1 MSDPVTTAVIRGFLE
16 STCRDMG
23 QALTHNARSPIFIE
37 GQDFSCAILD
47 PERELVAAA
56 NYDPSH
62 LCSMPFSVDVAVLEQ
77 SEDSIQHGDVIVS
90 NDPYRG
96 GTHLPDV
103 TMFTPVIV
111 DGIRVAYAVTR
122 AHHLDVGGMAP
133 GSVPGGARD
142 VFAEGLRIPPSRWMI
157 DGEEN
162 AAVVDSILSNVRLPD
177 VELSDMRA
185 QVASLMTGRQRV
197 EELCKQFGPS
207 VALEAMREIKAQSE
221 AQVRSFISSIPDG
234 DYSFVDYMDRDGN
247 NECRYAIKATVSVT
261 ADEMFVDFAGTSE
274 QAEGAINLPYA
285 MTASSVFNAV
295 LQLAG
300 NNIPFNHG
308 CFRPVR
314 FRAPR
319 GSVVNAQP
327 PAPTFGCTT
336 DTPLRVIDTIV
347 GALATVIPDRAIAG
361 SYGTCNIVAGSG
373 VDADNEDF
381 LYWFFYEGGMGASG
395 RRDGWNVTPNQS
407 ANFRDYP
414 VEIIE
419 SAYPL
424 VCDTVSLAPDSG
436 GAGKFRGGLGSVH
449 QYTFT
454 AETVLSGF
462 GDRHEIRPYGLAGG
476 RSGLGSRFLLR
487 RAGSSEWLGFEELA
501 QSSSKFSGF
510 IAHPGDSLQVI
521 NGGGGG
527 YGDPAERDPE
537 FLARDLREGLVTAE
551 GAAAYEAGAAPDRA
565 ISAFSTREQIGEVR
579 EAATEDRAADTLRA
593 AVSEVASCR
602 TECPLKA
609 DPNAC
614 AFHHAVA
621 PEFWSTSALTQWA
634 RRNCP
639 KAEVLLPLVQTSFA
653 Q

>member
-47 PERELVAAA
+47 PTRELVAAA

-62 LCSMPFSVDVAVLEQ
+62 LASMPFTVDAAVLEQ
-77 SEDSIQHGDVIVS
+77 RAENIGHGDVIVV

-111 DGIRVAYAVTR
+111 DGVRVAYSVTR
-122 AHHLDVGGMAP
+122 AHHLDIGGMAP

-157 DGEEN
+157 SGQEN
-162 AAVVDSILSNVRLPD
+162 HEVLDYILSNVRLPD
-177 VELSDMRA
+177 IELSDMRA
-185 QVASLMTGRQRV
+185 QVASLMTGRARV
-197 EELCKQFGPS
+197 GELCAKFG
-207 VALEAMREIKAQSE
+207 VEAVLEAMDEIKAQSE
-221 AQVRSFISSIPDG
+221 SQVRAFLTSVPDG
-234 DYSFVDYMDRDGN
+234 EYSFTDYMDRDGN
-247 NECRYAIKATVSVT
+247 NTCRYAIRANVKIAGDS
-261 ADEMFVDFAGTSE
+261 MHVDFTGTSE
-274 QAEGAINLPYA
+274 QADGAINLPYA
-285 MTASSVFNAV
+285 ATASAVFNSV

-300 NNIPFNHG
+300 GDIPFNHG
-308 CFRPVR
+308 CFRAVSLH
-314 FRAPR
+314 APR
-319 GSVVNAQP
+319 KSLVNAQP
-327 PAPTFGCTT
+327 PAPTFGCST
-336 DTPLRVIDTIV
+336 DTPMRVIDTIV

-373 VDADNEDF
+373 TNEHNEDF

-414 VEIIE
+414 IEIIE
-419 SAYPL
+419 SEYPL
-424 VCDTVSLAPDSG
+424 VCDTVALIPDSG

-449 QYTFT
+449 QFTFT

-462 GDRHEIRPYGLAGG
+462 ADRHEIQPYGLAGG
-476 RSGLGSRFLLR
+476 HAGMGSRYRLR
-487 RAGSSEWLGFEELA
+487 RAGTDKWLEFDEFA
-501 QSSSKFSGF
+501 QSSSKWSGV
-510 IAHPGDSLQVI
+510 IAYPGDSLEVI

-527 YGDPAERDPE
+527 FGDPAERDPDL
-537 FLARDLREGLVTAE
+537 LARDLREGLIT
-551 GAAAYEAGAAPDRA
+551 EAGVQAYQPGAVDTA
-565 ISAFSTREQIGEVR
+565 LTAFSSPEEIGEVR
-579 EAATEDRAADTLRA
+579 PPAPEDETADKFRT
-593 AVSEVASCR
+593 AVADVVGCR

-614 AFHHAVA
+614 AFHHDVA
-621 PEFWSTSALTQWA
+621 PAFWSTSALSQWA

-639 KAEVLLPLVQTSFA
+639 RADLLLPIVQNSFA